1 MSGVMNPGRRDV
13 GLLATVMKGLQI
25 AKDVYGIRASQA
37 QLDAHEADQQ
47 AAKQRSDGVLTPGD
61 EVSMFQKGF
70 VPAQEGDQNSFAY
83 KDSGGLVKYAAKAQE
98 QKLTPLQKVTT
109 VEGGKKVEKFVR
121 PEEGQSFESPPDT
134 SGAPNDYKRRQDSL
148 NATTDLRKE
157 YNNDPTTK
165 RTIGVIDAYKS
176 IRGAADQK
184 APTGATDIRL
194 VYSFMKAMDPG
205 STVREGEYAT
215 AENSGGVPERVSN
228 MYNRLMQGE
237 RLTPEQRSAFAAEAE
252 SLLADQ
258 LESQKDTDRRYES
271 LAKQYGVDARSILD
285 GRFAARSPAK
295 ANQGNQPQV
304 SQTPANQPKSPPPLS
319 VGGKAGPGTTVQI
332 QGKRYRVL
340 SDGNS
345 LEEISATGAN

>member
-47 AAKQRSDGVLTPGD
+47 AAKQRSEGVLTPGD

-98 QKLTPLQKVTT
+98 QKLTPLQKVTI
-109 VEGGKKVEKFVR
+109 VEGGKKFEKFVR
-121 PEEGQSFESPPDT
+121 PEEGQTFEQPAE
-134 SGAPNDYKRRQDSL
+134 APQGQITPADRVKGFDANARALRDDLKPYQEAVNAAKDAKNLGELARTNPTATAPFLRRLARAAGERGVLTESDV
-148 NATTDLRKE
+148 NAF
-157 YNNDPTTK
+157 
-165 RTIGVIDAYKS
+165 G
-176 IRGAADQK
+176 
-184 APTGATDIRL
+184 
-194 VYSFMKAMDPG
+194 G
-205 STVREGEYAT
+205 STAMFARLERAASSASSGLLPPEDIDFAIKVADAMEQASLTGMESMIKDAT
-215 AENSGGVPERVSN
+215 ESVTRNWGGTYDDN
-228 MYNRLMQGE
+228 YF
-237 RLTPEQRSAFAAEAE
+237 RLTGRKPVKAKP
-252 SLLADQ
+252 DQ
-258 LESQKDTDRRYES
+258 GGQ
-271 LAKQYGVDARSILD
+271 
-285 GRFAARSPAK
+285 
-295 ANQGNQPQV
+295 QV
-304 SQTPANQPKSPPPLS
+304 SQSPANQPKSPPPLS